1 MKISELARRTGVSAH
16 ALRHYERQGL
26 LKARR
31 LPSGYRDYDERVVR
45 EVIFIVMA
53 RRVGLPLK
61 RIADSLPA
69 YRAGRLTFTQMI
81 DALNERIAE
90 VDAAIATQQQQRRL
104 LVDHVQWLADQQ
116 AQARRSRAER
126 SGGTP
131 PWPQVR
137 TRKETR

>member
-1 MKISELARRTGVSAH
+1 MKISELAQRTGVSAH
-16 ALRHYERQGL
+16 ALRHYERLGL

-61 RIADSLPA
+61 RIGDSLPA

-90 VDAAIATQQQQRRL
+90 VDAAIAAQQQQRQL
-104 LVDHVQWLADQQ
+104 LLDHVQWLADQQ

-126 SGGTP
+126 STGAP
-131 PWPQVR
+131 QWPQVH